1 MINNIMWWA
10 SAKFIEEFEKCVENC
25 IKKNK
30 HKHKT
35 SFDTVI
41 TIPCEEINEK

>member
-1 MINNIMWWA
+1 MINKIMYGA
-10 SAKFIEEFEKCVENC
+10 SSKFIKEYEECVEDW
-25 IKKNK
+25 IKKN
-30 HKHKT
+30 KHKT